1 MNDDLRAAL
10 APVADAF
17 EGLGVDYRIR
27 GSVASSAL
35 GVGRSTFDIDLVADL
50 PRQHVDAFVARL
62 GEAYYADG
70 DMIRDAVLRRSS
82 FNVIHLAT
90 MMKLDIFILKHRSFD
105 LAACERVTRSPLG
118 DEDRIFPLTTAE
130 DIILHKL
137 EWFRL
142 GDGVSERQ
150 WHDIL
155 GVFRVQAGALDRDYL
170 ERWAGELGVA
180 DLLQRA
186 RGQAGPPASTAPQWI

>member
-90 MMKLDIFILKHRSFD
+90 MMKLDIFILEHRSFD
-105 LAACERVTRSPLG
+105 LAAFERVTRSPLG

-170 ERWAGELGVA
+170 ERWAGG
-180 DLLQRA
+180 RA
-186 RGQAGPPASTAPQWI
+186 RRRRSPPARPRSSRPPR

>member
-1 MNDDLRAAL
+1 MIVDLFDAL
-10 APVADAF
+10 APVADAL
-17 EGLGVDYRIR
+17 EDLGVAYRVG

-35 GVGRSTFDIDLVADL
+35 GVGRSTFDIDVVADL
-50 PRQHVDAFVARL
+50 VGRHVDPLVERL

-70 DMIRDAVLRRSS
+70 DMIRDAIRRRSS

-90 MMKLDIFILKHRSFD
+90 MMKVDVFILKDRAFDQAAFARSTASTLDEHQHR
-105 LAACERVTRSPLG
+105 
-118 DEDRIFPLTTAE
+118 IYPLTTAE

-150 WHDIL
+150 WQDVL
-155 GVFRVQAGALDRDYL
+155 GVFRIQGSALDRAYL
-170 ERWAGELGVA
+170 DRWATDLGVA
-180 DLLQRA
+180 DLLARA
-186 RGQAGPPASTAPQWI
+186 LHEAEPR